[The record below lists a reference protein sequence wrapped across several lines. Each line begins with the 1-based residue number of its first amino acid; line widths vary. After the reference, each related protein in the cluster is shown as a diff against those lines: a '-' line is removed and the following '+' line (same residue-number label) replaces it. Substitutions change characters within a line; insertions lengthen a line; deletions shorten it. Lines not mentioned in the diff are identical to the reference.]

1 MHALTTLW
9 GLANRV
15 NLKEKSTVSKKQFEV
30 LNFDQTNNQKAH
42 LFIHRVKSG
51 TLPSAFSPKFLDPSQ
66 RD

>member
-9 GLANRV
+9 GLAKRV

-30 LNFDQTNNQKAH
+30 LNFEAH

-51 TLPSAFSPKFLDPSQ
+51 TSPSAFSPKFLDPSQ
-66 RD
+66 GD